1 MCSEFH
7 FHIYPRWNQDTPKVI
22 KLQENFVFPHEQLLT
37 FEQEDFI
44 LGRRNLISPR
54 SSRLSSLCNYLQC
67 CGTKFIWINTS
78 KHKTRFPIIYFKQFV
93 WPPSWRCMRKLL
105 NLLLL
110 EVDFHWTSKAYMDR
124 WSTVVNSLRANIFPW
139 RVKLPGFRQ
148 NDTDKYGIPHIN
160 VNFNLRCVLLSEKK
174 TSVRSVGHYWV

>member
-1 MCSEFH
+1 MLKCKQGNR
-7 FHIYPRWNQDTPKVI
+7 IYLPTNEILCFTCVQNFIFTYIQDGTRILPKVI

-93 WPPSWRCMRKLL
+93 CLPSWRCMRKLL

-110 EVDFHWTSKAYMDR
+110 EVDFHWTSKAYGQMVYC
-124 WSTVVNSLRANIFPW
+124 S
-139 RVKLPGFRQ
+139 
-148 NDTDKYGIPHIN
+148 
-160 VNFNLRCVLLSEKK
+160 
-174 TSVRSVGHYWV
+174 